1 MVAALSGEY
10 QDWIGASFGM
20 CTYQKNAS
28 QVDAHAHLSFVATSL
43 GSPLV
48 NAVALPCKLC
58 LRPKRL
64 ITRGVRSCTR
74 CRRRFENFCLDSRPD
89 WQSWFAENV
98 APAVVFRVPEH
109 PWACH
114 DNVQI
119 RLHPFMQSIHG
130 PTMTTS
136 RSGSV
141 RSVRTS
147 MGQQ

>member
-64 ITRGVRSCTR
+64 ITRGGEILHALPSKVR
-74 CRRRFENFCLDSRPD
+74 ELLPGL
-89 WQSWFAENV
+89 
-98 APAVVFRVPEH
+98 PA
-109 PWACH
+109 
-114 DNVQI
+114 
-119 RLHPFMQSIHG
+119 
-130 PTMTTS
+130 
-136 RSGSV
+136 
-141 RSVRTS
+141 
-147 MGQQ
+147 